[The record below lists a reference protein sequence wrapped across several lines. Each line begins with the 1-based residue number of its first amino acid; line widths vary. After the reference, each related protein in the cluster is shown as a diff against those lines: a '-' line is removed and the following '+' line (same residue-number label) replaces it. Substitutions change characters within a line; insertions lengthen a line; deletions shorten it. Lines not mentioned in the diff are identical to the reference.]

1 MSGVQALTAA
11 RNRRASGGIPS
22 CPLLPI
28 YSAGRMAAL
37 PSEGVAAELVTLVP
51 VVRDQR
57 LPELHRGSANVRIAQ
72 GEGNLEG
79 NRRATGTEQRP
90 KGTTGERRTMGKPEE
105 GGQRG
110 KNPAGKPGNWRKPVG
125 EPEDVR

>member
-1 MSGVQALTAA
+1 VAA
-11 RNRRASGGIPS
+11 SHRAR
-22 CPLLPI
+22 LLPI
-28 YSAGRMAAL
+28 YSAGRIAAL
-37 PSEGVAAELVTLVP
+37 PSEGVAAELVTLVL

-90 KGTTGERRTMGKPEE
+90 KGTTGERRTKGNPRKADKGEEPGGQTGKPEE
-105 GGQRG
+105 ARTGTGGR
-110 KNPAGKPGNWRKPVG
+110 
-125 EPEDVR
+125 EVRPQTTR